1 MPVIPGEQGKQYLE
15 LLEVLNTTLNVELLF
30 LLNLR

>member
-1 MPVIPGEQGKQYLE
+1 MPVIPGEQGKQCLE
-15 LLEVLNTTLNVELLF
+15 LLEVLNTTLIVELLF